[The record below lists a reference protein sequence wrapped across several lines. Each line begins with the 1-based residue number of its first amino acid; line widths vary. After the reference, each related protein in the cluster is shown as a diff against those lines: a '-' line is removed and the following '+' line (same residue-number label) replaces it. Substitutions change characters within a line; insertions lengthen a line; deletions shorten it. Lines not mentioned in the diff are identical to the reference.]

1 MVWDLVNLE
10 IDTLHSPDNWN
21 KLKVFFQIQLPNFKA
36 WWPKF
41 FPWEVNVSENLL
53 PLVLIMLAPGAH
65 GAEPSIQGLCVYCG
79 HVWVLLPF
87 LSPLQV
93 AFSKRI
99 WTFLCHHH
107 HHHHHQYFTLF
118 FLFYFLLKFNWHMIW
133 CYCQVYNVFG
143 LILKYNSKM
152 ISRISLVNTY
162 STQS

>member
-10 IDTLHSPDNWN
+10 IDSLHSPDNWN

-87 LSPLQV
+87 LPPFRLLSLKGYELSF
-93 AFSKRI
+93 AIIIIIIIIIISILLYFSCYFIFYWNLIDI
-99 WTFLCHHH
+99 WYDVIVRCTTYLVW
-107 HHHHHQYFTLF
+107 YLNT
-118 FLFYFLLKFNWHMIW
+118 
-133 CYCQVYNVFG
+133 
-143 LILKYNSKM
+143 ILKWSPG
-152 ISRISLVNTY
+152 
-162 STQS
+162 